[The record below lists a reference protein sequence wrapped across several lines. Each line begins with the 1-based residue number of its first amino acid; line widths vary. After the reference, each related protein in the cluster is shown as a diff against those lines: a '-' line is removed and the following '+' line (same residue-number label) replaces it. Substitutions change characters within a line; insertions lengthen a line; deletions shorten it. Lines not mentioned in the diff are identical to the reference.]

1 MKRNR
6 WDDYYARRA
15 RDEKWL
21 ARSIYKLQEIDEKFK
36 LIQKGGRLLDLGC
49 YPGSWSQY
57 GIKNAGLH
65 GDVVGIDVNF
75 PNRLSS
81 PNFRFIQSDVLTARL
96 DLLAGEIGPRDL
108 VLSDLAPQT
117 TGIRATDA
125 GRSMLLT
132 HRAAEFALLLLKKKG
147 NFVCKVFENEDLT
160 PFKAKLSRYFLK
172 IRLFRAR
179 ATRKKSREVYLVGLG
194 FL

>member
-1 MKRNR
+1 M
-6 WDDYYARRA
+6 
-15 RDEKWL
+15 
-21 ARSIYKLQEIDEKFK
+21 EIIVPDM
-36 LIQKGGRLLDLGC
+36 G
-49 YPGSWSQY
+49 
-57 GIKNAGLH
+57 H
-65 GDVVGIDVNF
+65 GNCVGIFVKDASLLVDCGVQNKKKA
-75 PNRLSS
+75 L
-81 PNFRFIQSDVLTARL
+81 NFRFIQSDVLTARL